1 MNQMYNKTDN
11 PKRKAGR
18 AVPLQDRHNHSF
30 KSGLLSRLCCA
41 ALALL
46 LAFGGVSA
54 LRGSFDG
61 LLPVVHAEEEDI
73 TERLSLARKDFTGTW
88 HSTTEMENVD
98 YLKQTQYHF
107 ISRCRVYIDE
117 GKELK
122 VRRERENATGGDGS
136 VVYMYENSEL
146 HLRGGS
152 MTGMCDEYDYK

>member
-1 MNQMYNKTDN
+1 MNPMYNKTDN

-61 LLPVVHAEEEDI
+61 LLPVVHAETHWDRTI
-73 TERLSLARKDFTGTW
+73 
-88 HSTTEMENVD
+88 
-98 YLKQTQYHF
+98 
-107 ISRCRVYIDE
+107 
-117 GKELK
+117 
-122 VRRERENATGGDGS
+122 ATGATNKEFDDAMRFFPDEL
-136 VVYMYENSEL
+136 VTEIKDIVAFYDQLEKLKKEN
-146 HLRGGS
+146 
-152 MTGMCDEYDYK
+152 

>member
-61 LLPVVHAEEEDI
+61 LLPVVHAEVHWDR
-73 TERLSLARKDFTGTW
+73 T
-88 HSTTEMENVD
+88 
-98 YLKQTQYHF
+98 
-107 ISRCRVYIDE
+107 IS
-117 GKELK
+117 
-122 VRRERENATGGDGS
+122 TGGQNTEINDS
-136 VVYMYENSEL
+136 YPRLIEVNVYSGDTMTVTNSE
-146 HLRGGS
+146 GEKTV
-152 MTGMCDEYDYK
+152 MTRKE